1 MPKLDFKNVKE
12 LQEQDWQSYAMKLEE
27 SIKVLNQRI
36 GLLEEEND
44 RVVQKHHKLA
54 ANNAKLY
61 ELNEKLN

>member
-1 MPKLDFKNVKE
+1 
-12 LQEQDWQSYAMKLEE
+12 MKLEE